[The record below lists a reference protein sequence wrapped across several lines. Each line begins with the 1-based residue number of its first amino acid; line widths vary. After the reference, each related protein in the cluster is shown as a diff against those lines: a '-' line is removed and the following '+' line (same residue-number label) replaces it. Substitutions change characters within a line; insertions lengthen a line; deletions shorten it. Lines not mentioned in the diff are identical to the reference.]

1 MNAYAAL
8 KALHIASLALWCGAL
23 LVMPTLFRHRG
34 RTGGGSGGTEELHRT
49 IRAVFIGLASPAA
62 VVAVGSG
69 TGLIFVGDVFTPW
82 MFLKL
87 AAVAGLVGMHVRA
100 GFVLFH
106 LFDPGRRYPRWRQA
120 GATLLLSGV
129 LATILVL
136 VLAKPRLDM
145 DFLPRW
151 MTEPGGLQ
159 SFSSTMMPMP

>member
-1 MNAYAAL
+1 VSPHAAL
-8 KALHIASLALWCGAL
+8 KALHIASLVLWCGAL
-23 LVMPTLFRHRG
+23 LALPTLFRHRG
-34 RTGGGSGGTEELHRT
+34 RVGEGAESNELHR
-49 IRAVFIGLASPAA
+49 IVRALFVNLASPAA

-69 TGLIFVGDVFTPW
+69 TALIFVGAVFTPW

-87 AAVAGLVGMHVRA
+87 AVVAALVGMHVRT

-106 LFDPGRRYPRWRQA
+106 LFDPGRRYPRWRQT

-129 LATILVL
+129 LATILLL
-136 VLAKPRLDM
+136 VLAKPRLAT